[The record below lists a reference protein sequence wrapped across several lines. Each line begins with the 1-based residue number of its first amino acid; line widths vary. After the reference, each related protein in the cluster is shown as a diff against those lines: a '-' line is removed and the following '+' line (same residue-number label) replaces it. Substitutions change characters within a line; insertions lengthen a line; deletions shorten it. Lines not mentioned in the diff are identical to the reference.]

1 MLHRRYRSL
10 SHRRRK
16 RKALSRFRLFSIR
29 GKGSATHIGVQFV
42 APTIPHH
49 TSQSRTFNLLSSS
62 QGKDRRRD
70 FGRRT
75 CNTCT
80 IRHDGRHLGDIMF
93 GLDLSF
99 SPFFFFFFSFHSV
112 LFFFGEPKRMIPL
125 LFIAIPPSLLLESF
139 LLSLLF
145 FFLLPSR
152 KYGQTASSFSFLPDV
167 LER

>member
-1 MLHRRYRSL
+1 MHILYRRYRSL
-10 SHRRRK
+10 FPRWHQRR
-16 RKALSRFRLFSIR
+16 ALSRFRLFSIR
-29 GKGSATHIGVQFV
+29 GQGSGTHIGVQFV
-42 APTIPHH
+42 APTTPHH

-62 QGKDRRRD
+62 QGKDRLRD

-80 IRHDGRHLGDIMF
+80 IRHDGRHLGDVMF

-99 SPFFFFFFSFHSV
+99 SSS
-112 LFFFGEPKRMIPL
+112 FFFGEPKRMIPL
-125 LFIAIPPSLLLESF
+125 LFIAIPPSLLLEIFS
-139 LLSLLF
+139 SVTSF